1 MSNINDN
8 SLIRDSYLLQKEK
21 RFTLPFNI
29 FTIPFKIFTDG
40 YIFLTNINPRPN
52 RDLIVQAY
60 GLLVHHHR
68 IILLFLHH
76 YDNH

>member
-1 MSNINDN
+1 MSKKNIN
-8 SLIRDSYLLQKEK
+8 SLKREIYHLQKGNG
-21 RFTLPFNI
+21 FTLPFNI
-29 FTIPFKIFTDG
+29 FTFPFKIFTDG

-60 GLLVHHHR
+60 GLLLHHHR
-68 IILLFLHH
+68 IILLFLHR

>member
-8 SLIRDSYLLQKEK
+8 SLIREIYHLQKGNG
-21 RFTLPFNI
+21 FTLPFII
-29 FTIPFKIFTDG
+29 FTIPFKIFTNAH
-40 YIFLTNINPRPN
+40 IFLTNINPRPN

-60 GLLVHHHR
+60 GLLLHHHQ

>member
-8 SLIRDSYLLQKEK
+8 SLIREIYLVQKGNG
-21 RFTLPFNI
+21 FTLPFNI
-29 FTIPFKIFTDG
+29 FTLPFNIFTNAH
-40 YIFLTNINPRPN
+40 IFLTNINPRPN

-60 GLLVHHHR
+60 GLLLHHHQ
-68 IILLFLHH
+68 IILLFLHR